1 MTIMPSRVETA
12 AALQELGAIAIVRL
26 ESAARLRPVV
36 DALSEGGIRAVEVTM
51 TTKGALQALAEC
63 GSALG
68 ESVMLGAGTV
78 LDTET
83 ARLAVSA
90 GARFVVAPT
99 LCPGVVRL
107 CRRYDVVSIPGAYT
121 PNEIAA
127 AWEAG
132 ADLVKVFPAGNLGP
146 GYLRELRGPLP
157 FIRLVATG
165 GVTLDN
171 AAAFVAAG
179 AVAVGVGGALV
190 ERGAVEREDYATIRE
205 RARRLAEAVRESRRR
220 VA

>member
-1 MTIMPSRVETA
+1 M
-12 AALQELGAIAIVRL
+12 LQELGAVAIVRL

-36 DALSEGGIRAVEVTM
+36 DALIEGGIRAVEVTM
-51 TTKGALQALAEC
+51 TTKGALEALAQC
-63 GSALG
+63 SAALG
-68 ESVMLGAGTV
+68 DTALLGAGTV

-83 ARLAVSA
+83 ARLAVTA
-90 GARFVVAPT
+90 GARFVVGPT

-121 PNEIAA
+121 PNEIVS

-132 ADLVKVFPAGNLGP
+132 ADFVKVFPAGSLGP

-157 FIRLVATG
+157 HVRLLATG

-171 AAAFVAAG
+171 AAAFLAAG

-190 ERGAVEREDYATIRE
+190 ERSAVEREDYATIKE
-205 RARRLAEAVRESRRR
+205 RARRLADSVREARGR
-220 VA
+220 AA

>member
-1 MTIMPSRVETA
+1 VTIMPSRVETA

-36 DALSEGGIRAVEVTM
+36 NALSEGGIRAVEVTM

-63 GSALG
+63 GSAVG
-68 ESVMLGAGTV
+68 DSVILGAGTV

-90 GARFVVAPT
+90 GARFVVGPT
-99 LCPGVVRL
+99 LCQGVVRL

-121 PNEIAA
+121 PNELAA

-171 AAAFVAAG
+171 AAAFLAAG

-205 RARRLAEAVRESRRR
+205 RARRLAEAVREARGR

>member
-1 MTIMPSRVETA
+1 MPSRVETA
-12 AALQELGAIAIVRL
+12 AALQELGAVAIVRL

-36 DALSEGGIRAVEVTM
+36 DALIEGGIRAVEVTM
-51 TTKGALQALAEC
+51 TTKGALDALALC
-63 GSALG
+63 SAALG
-68 ESVMLGAGTV
+68 DSAVLGAGTV

-83 ARLAVSA
+83 ARQAVSA
-90 GARFVVAPT
+90 GARFVVGPT

-107 CRRYDVVSIPGAYT
+107 CHRYDVVSIPGAYT
-121 PNEIAA
+121 PNEIVA

-132 ADLVKVFPAGNLGP
+132 ADFVKLFPAGSLGP

-157 FIRLVATG
+157 HVRLLPTG

-171 AAAFVAAG
+171 AAAFLAAG

-205 RARRLAEAVRESRRR
+205 RARRLADAVREARRG
-220 VA
+220 AA